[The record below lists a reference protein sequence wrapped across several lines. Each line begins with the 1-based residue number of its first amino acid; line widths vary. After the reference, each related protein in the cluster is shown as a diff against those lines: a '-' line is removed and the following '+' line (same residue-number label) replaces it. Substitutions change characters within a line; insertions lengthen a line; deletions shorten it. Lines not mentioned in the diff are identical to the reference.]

1 MDEKRYCGHCRQE
14 IEAGATRCPH
24 CGSELPH
31 ATPRPTPRL
40 TPGQLEPTATEL
52 ESVPN
57 EMARIERA
65 QIDRAQIEKVQSGTV
80 GSFPTTHLSAEEP
93 ALSWSDGMVVADRF
107 RLVRC
112 IGQGG
117 MGLVY
122 LAQDLSLDRPIAL
135 KRVPQE
141 IIFDGDARDDLRH
154 EANRLLDLAH
164 ENVIRIHTYYDE
176 PAWPFF
182 AMEYLQGPTLKE
194 FLRARKQDGRALT
207 PAEVL
212 SAARQVERGLTYA
225 HSKNI
230 IHRDLKPGNLM
241 LALPI
246 GGELT
251 DKDVIKI
258 TDFGISR
265 VIADSTMRQTG
276 KRSGTLPYMS
286 PEQFRGEPASVQSD
300 VYSLAATYYEL
311 LSGKPPFYTGD
322 IGYQIVNI
330 PARPLSGAIPGH
342 LMNALHRGLSK
353 NPRHR
358 PESVK
363 ELTDA
368 MGGNAPSAIQIMLRR
383 SRPALR
389 GLGGWAAAIAALLL
403 LGFIIKAAWDGFTP
417 PGRTGADGDGVVAR
431 PSFPGGSGAGA
442 GTGTVDPTKLIE
454 MAREIQ
460 SQLTLAG
467 LRESIS
473 RLPFNF
479 VLRKPV
485 VGELSTD
492 VLKLVKFHLI
502 AAGVEE
508 SAMIVIK
515 GSEPR
520 RPEDSFPDPQAME
533 FVIPL
538 VPEGDYTLRTIL
550 HGQQQ
555 IPQASGARDRPLRID
570 MTGPSF
576 ELRPINRLALVD
588 HPADTQRPGD
598 PTQRFV
604 TYNEEADLQVNHGGD
619 VQRADFQI
627 YVDSMGDF
635 GDRQKIAEVS
645 RWRVT
650 LFPGENKY
658 LVVAAD
664 KLGNESS
671 VRIEIKRLLLEVA
684 KFEVDR
690 PPGGIGGNRVAVRGE
705 LNIEVPA
712 APSGPGAAAGAK
724 DLPLKVP
731 ELQYFVNDQLVVAEE
746 VTEPLLYNPIF
757 RAQVLLPRQTN
768 TIEVRYKWGDDV
780 SRRFAIANSARI
792 VQAVSAPRI
801 ELTSTLPARTQRTS
815 MDLVGRV
822 SPYYEGL
829 KVQLFQEQV
838 GSYALQLVPDGSGAR
853 FQELRQLAENRLN
866 RFVFSAT
873 YRDKPLL
880 PEGPVLEVYC
890 DLNLPR
896 LREPV
901 EFTHQGEYVRVV
913 VTPSEPLSS
922 LQMTVPG
929 GETRLVPPRG
939 DDRYVDLVRMP
950 SERVEF
956 RFKMVDLA
964 GNENVES
971 QLCEAFTPIDREKEK
986 GEAPSFVD
994 AKPAVGTAKEGR
1006 ERVAQAAAR
1015 RTERIERAEF
1025 LKELGL
1031 EFVKYGIFAE
1041 EMATTEVSQAAWNTF
1056 LRERGL
1062 KEAAQV
1068 DPKLPMTID
1077 DEFQPRLL
1085 EYFADWLTMKC
1096 ADGYQYYIPTAS
1108 QWMAAFAG
1116 SRDPRDAPDDIK
1128 RWFWGVDPAKSFNR
1142 RPRVRYATNDVNR
1155 IGERPENRTPTG
1167 LLDMEANIQEIV
1179 RDDNGF
1185 WNVIGGYNAHRLEE
1199 LDKRCTAMR
1208 LFQPSTE
1215 DWPSRFTGFRLG
1227 RKPIN

>member
-14 IEAGATRCPH
+14 IEACATCCAH

-31 ATPRPTPRL
+31 ATPRPPS
-40 TPGQLEPTATEL
+40 PGQIELTATSLGAARIGFEHAPL
-52 ESVPN
+52 EN
-57 EMARIERA
+57 ARIEKSR
-65 QIDRAQIEKVQSGTV
+65 IEENASGTV
-80 GSFPTTHLSAEEP
+80 GSFPTTHVPAEEP
-93 ALSWSDGMVVADRF
+93 ALNWSEGMIVAERF

-194 FLRARKQDGRALT
+194 LLRARKQEGRTLT

-212 SAARQVERGLTYA
+212 CAARQVERGLTYA
-225 HSKNI
+225 HSKNV

-241 LALPI
+241 LALPL
-246 GGELT
+246 GGELSNR
-251 DKDVIKI
+251 DVIKI

-265 VIADSTMRQTG
+265 VVADSTMRQTG

-330 PARPLSGAIPGH
+330 PPRPLAAGIPRH
-342 LMNALHRGLSK
+342 MMNALHRGLSK

-358 PESVK
+358 PETVK
-363 ELTDA
+363 ELTQA
-368 MGGNAPSAIQIMLRR
+368 MAGNAPGPIEIFLRR
-383 SRPALR
+383 SRPLLR
-389 GLGGWAAAIAALLL
+389 GFAGWGAALAALLL
-403 LGFIIKAAWDGFTP
+403 VGFFIKAAWDGFAVP
-417 PGRTGADGDGVVAR
+417 RRSASDGGGVVAR
-431 PSFPGGSGAGA
+431 PATTVGG
-442 GTGTVDPTKLIE
+442 VDPAKLIE
-454 MAREIQ
+454 MGREIQ
-460 SQLTLAG
+460 SQLTSAG
-467 LRESIS
+467 LRDSVN
-473 RLPFNF
+473 RLPFRF

-492 VLKLVKFHLI
+492 VLKQVQFHLI
-502 AAGVEE
+502 PAYVVGAVAEE
-508 SAMIVIK
+508 KARIEIK
-515 GSEPR
+515 GKEPIQA
-520 RPEDSFPDPQAME
+520 DSFPDRQALE
-533 FVIPL
+533 FEIPSI
-538 VPEGDYTLRTIL
+538 PEGDYTLRTIL
-550 HGQQQ
+550 YGSQQ
-555 IPQASGARDRPLRID
+555 IPPSSGARDRPLRVD
-570 MTGPSF
+570 MTGPNF

-588 HPADTQRPGD
+588 HPTEVQSLADL
-598 PTQRFV
+598 TQRFV
-604 TYNEEADLQVNHGGD
+604 TYNEEGDLQINHGGD
-619 VQRADFQI
+619 LQRADFQI
-627 YVDSMGDF
+627 YVDSIGDF
-635 GDRQKIAEVS
+635 GDRQRIAEVS

-650 LFPGENKY
+650 LFPGVNKY
-658 LVVAAD
+658 RVVAAD

-684 KFEVDR
+684 KFEVER

-705 LNIEVPA
+705 LNIEDPA
-712 APSGPGAAAGAK
+712 PPPARGDASGAK
-724 DLPLKVP
+724 GIVLKVP
-731 ELQYFVNDQLVVAEE
+731 ELQYYVNDQLVVADE

-757 RAQVLLPRQTN
+757 RVQILLPRQSN

-780 SRRFAIANSARI
+780 PRRFAIANSARI
-792 VQAVSAPRI
+792 VQAVAAPRI

-815 MDLVGRV
+815 VDLVGRV
-822 SPYYEGL
+822 VPYYEGL

-838 GSYALQLVPDGSGAR
+838 GSYALQLVPDGNGAR

-866 RFVFSAT
+866 RFVFSST
-873 YRDKPLL
+873 YREKPLL
-880 PEGPVLEVYC
+880 PDGPVVEVYC

-922 LQMTVPG
+922 LQMTIPG

-950 SERVEF
+950 TERVEF

-971 QLCEAFTPIDREKEK
+971 QLCEAYTPAERDREK
-986 GEAPSFVD
+986 GEVPSFTD
-994 AKPAVGTAKEGR
+994 ARTAPGTAKEGR
-1006 ERVAQAAAR
+1006 ERLTPTSAR
-1015 RTERIERAEF
+1015 RTERIERAEL

-1041 EMATTEVSQAAWNTF
+1041 EMATTEVSQAAWNSF
-1056 LRERGL
+1056 LRERGI
-1062 KEAAQV
+1062 KEASQV
-1068 DPKLPMTID
+1068 DPRLPMTID

-1108 QWMAAFAG
+1108 QWMAAFTG

-1142 RPRVRYATNDVNR
+1142 RPGMRYATNEVNR

-1167 LLDMEANIQEIV
+1167 LLDMEANVQEIV

-1185 WNVIGGYNAHRLEE
+1185 WNVIGGYNANRLDE
-1199 LDKRCTAMR
+1199 LDKRCTGMR
-1208 LFQPSTE
+1208 LFKPSTE